1 MAGRTDNLVP
11 FTSGQS
17 REKAAANGR
26 KGGIASGVAKRKK
39 RTLRELAEIIGS
51 MPTKNPKTIA
61 IMEKAGFK
69 PEEMTNDAATMLAMQ
84 LKSQAGDV
92 SAAKLLA
99 EMRGQYSTRVEVE
112 PVQPKPLIDL
122 TEAKPVKTKKKTGGK
137 NDRSRAKKS

>member
-1 MAGRTDNLVP
+1 MAGTQNLIPFNRRTE
-11 FTSGQS
+11 TEQK
-17 REKAAANGR
+17 RITKM
-26 KGGIASGVAKRKK
+26 GGIASGKARRQKK
-39 RTLRELAEIIGS
+39 TLRELAEIIGS

-69 PEEMTNDAATMLAMQ
+69 PEEMTNDMATMLAMQ

-112 PVQPKPLIDL
+112 PIQPKPLIDL
-122 TEAKPVKTKKKTGGK
+122 TEAKPAEKPKRGKK
-137 NDRSRAKKS
+137 

>member
-1 MAGRTDNLVP
+1 MANEQNLIPNEARTP
-11 FTSGQS
+11 EER
-17 REKAAANGR
+17 RENARKAG
-26 KGGIASGVAKRKK
+26 KASGVARARK

-69 PEEMTNDAATMLAMQ
+69 PEEMTNDMATMLAMQ

-122 TEAKPVKTKKKTGGK
+122 TEAKPAKTRRKKIGGK
-137 NDRSRAKKS
+137 K

>member
-1 MAGRTDNLVP
+1 MAGKIENLVP
-11 FTSGQS
+11 TTALTEEERRAMARRAG
-17 REKAAANGR
+17 K
-26 KGGIASGVAKRKK
+26 ASGKARRQK

-69 PEEMTNDAATMLAMQ
+69 PEEMTNDMATMLAMQ

-122 TEAKPVKTKKKTGGK
+122 TEAKPAKTRRKKTGGK
-137 NDRSRAKKS
+137 K

>member
-1 MAGRTDNLVP
+1 MAGKIDNLVP
-11 FTSGQS
+11 TTALTEEERRAMARRAG
-17 REKAAANGR
+17 K
-26 KGGIASGVAKRKK
+26 ASGKARRQK

-51 MPTKNPKTIA
+51 MPTMNPKTIA

-69 PEEMTNDAATMLAMQ
+69 PEEMTNDMATMLAMQ

-122 TEAKPVKTKKKTGGK
+122 TEAKPAKTRRKKIGGK
-137 NDRSRAKKS
+137 K

>member
-1 MAGRTDNLVP
+1 MAGKIDNLVP
-11 FTSGQS
+11 TTALTEEERRAMAS
-17 REKAAANGR
+17 RAGK
-26 KGGIASGVAKRKK
+26 ASGKARRQKK
-39 RTLRELAEIIGS
+39 TLRELAEIIGS

-69 PEEMTNDAATMLAMQ
+69 PEEMTNDMATMLAMQ

-122 TEAKPVKTKKKTGGK
+122 TEAKPAKTRKKKIGGK
-137 NDRSRAKKS
+137 K

>member
-1 MAGRTDNLVP
+1 MAGKIDNLVP
-11 FTSGQS
+11 TTALTEEERRAMARRAG
-17 REKAAANGR
+17 K
-26 KGGIASGVAKRKK
+26 ASGKARRQK

-69 PEEMTNDAATMLAMQ
+69 PEEMTNDMATMLAMQ

-112 PVQPKPLIDL
+112 PVQPKHLIDL
-122 TEAKPVKTKKKTGGK
+122 TDAKPAKTRRKKIGGK
-137 NDRSRAKKS
+137 K